1 MGDAAPVRGLVV
13 PFRAPQDN
21 EQRIGKGGEQGAQTR
36 EEKERTSFARLREP
50 KEQDRTG
57 KPEETR
63 GPNPGQSQA
72 PARPRPPR
80 RNLRS
85 LPSSPRRSGRGAST
99 KDSNFRAG
107 TGPPPTP
114 GRGPYGRQEAS
125 CECQE
130 ARGERGWPG
139 AGDLGR
145 RAWEGAQRKG
155 AESYSGSQDSRN
167 GLKKRVS
174 KNRQR
179 LARGGE
185 EGKGTRNSPPVLL
198 RSGPRPPLTRAEVWR
213 KPRGTEGDGAS
224 ALGRREGT
232 GGPGRHVRSPS
243 TRAKSRD
250 RFRPLGF
257 PRLRAPRRS
266 RAPPH

>member
-1 MGDAAPVRGLVV
+1 MGDAAPVRGLVN

-50 KEQDRTG
+50 KEQDRAG
-57 KPEETR
+57 KPEETW

-114 GRGPYGRQEAS
+114 GPGLSDRPEAS

-130 ARGERGWPG
+130 ARGERGWPR

-167 GLKKRVS
+167 GLKKEFLKIGNGPPEEVRNEKAQGTDRPYS
-174 KNRQR
+174 
-179 LARGGE
+179 LGAARGPH
-185 EGKGTRNSPPVLL
+185 SPAL
-198 RSGPRPPLTRAEVWR
+198 RSG
-213 KPRGTEGDGAS
+213 G
-224 ALGRREGT
+224 
-232 GGPGRHVRSPS
+232 
-243 TRAKSRD
+243 
-250 RFRPLGF
+250 
-257 PRLRAPRRS
+257 S
-266 RAPPH
+266 RAARKATARLLSEGGREEAAPAAA